1 MVCGKLKFLSGW
13 NFSDSG
19 DFSKRVFF
27 DILFKQCSHKTIE
40 KKPTI
45 VFGKKEVVTLQLIF

>member
-1 MVCGKLKFLSGW
+1 MRKTYVSFRLKFKRL
-13 NFSDSG
+13 G

-27 DILFKQCSHKTIE
+27 DILFKQCFHKTIE

-45 VFGKKEVVTLQLIF
+45 VFGKKEVVTLQLIV